1 MALSPAGF
9 NRAPDLW
16 FNQAALSNITR
27 GQLSIQQVA
36 NQLSSGVAVSQY
48 SDDPVKAALISA
60 VDRRLATSDQLKR
73 NFSSAKASLG
83 VMDGALGEATDL
95 SRQAHDIASTQLN
108 VGATGTE
115 RSGQAIVVNQMIQSL
130 LSLTQRQGESGYLF
144 GGSKT
149 STAPVQ
155 EFLGGYRYTGTD
167 VGTVTDLGQAS
178 SVPVTLSGPHA
189 LGSTSGR
196 LRGTVDFNP
205 ALTSDTMLKD
215 LNGARGVGV
224 TPGPIELSV
233 NGGTR
238 IKVDLTGSDS
248 VDDVVKRVKAAIQ
261 NVEGETG
268 TTILGPGG
276 VSMSGGS
283 LSLDVSGT
291 NTVQFFDLEGSK
303 AAEDLGLAS
312 AASPLVFSATQTTG
326 ADTQPRLTMRSSFT
340 SLTGLGTNPLGS
352 IRVNNMGR
360 TGVVDLSGARTIE
373 DIKNKIESLNLGIRV
388 QVNAAGNGIDVLNE
402 VAGSRANGM
411 SIEEVSATD
420 GTATRLGIR
429 SFAGTTAIADFN
441 DGRGVSIVDGVTD
454 PQTGAAAPQL
464 NVDMQITLGNAAATA
479 LTVDFR
485 PQDMLTV
492 QSVVDRINSEFSNQL
507 TALGMPTTSL
517 VAGISPTSNGITL
530 TQDPAFGSRVNIAA
544 RNNSAAAEQ
553 LGFTGGTWDSASN
566 TLRTEDRA
574 KVRVDNLFT
583 HLIDLRDS
591 LTSNDSVGIGLAGE
605 KLGVTSDRISE
616 ERGLVG
622 SFTQRVTAAESF
634 EADRSALDTS
644 LRSDLAD
651 VDYASAAS
659 KFSQLQT
666 QLQAAMRVTSTAHS
680 LNLMD
685 FLG

>member
-27 GQLSIQQVA
+27 GQLSLQQVS

-95 SRQAHDIASTQLN
+95 SREAHDIASTQLN

-115 RSGQAIVVNQMIQSL
+115 RSSQAIVVNQMIQSL

-149 STAPVQ
+149 STTPVQ

-205 ALTSDTMLKD
+205 SLTPDTMLKD
-215 LNGARGVGV
+215 LSGARGMGV
-224 TPGPIELSV
+224 TAGPIELSV
-233 NGGTR
+233 NSGTR

-261 NVEGETG
+261 NVESDTG
-268 TTILGPGG
+268 TTILGPNG
-276 VSMSGGS
+276 VGTSGGS
-283 LSLDVSGT
+283 LSLDVVGT
-291 NTVQFFDLEGSK
+291 NTVQFFDLQGSNT
-303 AAEDLGLAS
+303 AADLGLTS

-326 ADTQPRLTMRSSFT
+326 TDTQPRLTMRSQFA
-340 SLTGLGTNPLGS
+340 SLAGLGGTPLGS

-360 TGVVDLSGARTIE
+360 TGIVDLSGANTVE

-388 QVNAAGNGIDVLNE
+388 QINAAGTGIDVLNE
-402 VAGSRANGM
+402 VAGGRGSGM
-411 SIEEVSATD
+411 SIEEVAATD

-429 SFAGTTAIADFN
+429 SFASTTAIADFN

-454 PQTGAAAPQL
+454 PQTGGAAPQL
-464 NVDMQITLGNAAATA
+464 NIDMQITLGNTAGNA

-492 QSVVDRINSEFSNQL
+492 QSVVDRINSEVAGQL
-507 TALGMPTTSL
+507 TALGLPTTTL

-530 TQDPAFGSRVNIAA
+530 TQDPSFSGRVNISA
-544 RNNSAAAEQ
+544 RNNSPAAEQ
-553 LGFTGGTWDSASN
+553 LGFSNATWDSASG

-583 HLIDLRDS
+583 HLIDLRDA
-591 LTSNDSVGIGLAGE
+591 LTSNDTSGIALAGE

-622 SFTQRVTAAESF
+622 SFTQRVTSAESF

-659 KFSQLQT
+659 RFSQLQT
-666 QLQAAMRVTSTAHS
+666 QLQAAMRVTSTSHS
-680 LNLMD
+680 LNLLD